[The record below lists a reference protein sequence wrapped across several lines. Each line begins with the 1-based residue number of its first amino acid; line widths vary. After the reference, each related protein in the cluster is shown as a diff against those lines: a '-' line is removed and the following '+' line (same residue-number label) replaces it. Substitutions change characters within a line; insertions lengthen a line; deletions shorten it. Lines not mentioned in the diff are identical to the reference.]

1 MTCIFIRRED
11 TQTQREQQLTMKEVI
26 EDWSNVKDVEDC

>member
-11 TQTQREQQLTMKEVI
+11 TQTQREHQLTMKEVI